1 MENKKGI
8 PKIPKVI
15 LIGGEEEFLKED
27 ALQKIKKD
35 LIEHEFEEFNYN
47 LFFGKD
53 ANISTILDAANTLP
67 FMADKRMVVV
77 KNADQMKSQD
87 REILS
92 KFCFSMKE
100 TTCMVLTGGKTFL
113 KDKSFTLIKDA
124 KVINCRPLYESKLNS
139 WIIGRLKMAGKSMSP
154 TAIERLKE
162 IAPKDLESL
171 SLEIEKLACY
181 AGKRDEISIEDVER
195 VAGEG
200 GIDNIFDLTD
210 AIGRKDA
217 GGALKISL
225 LLRREGRKPH
235 ETIGLIAWHIRKMYG
250 QAKGFHKEEA
260 EKGLELLLRTDSYLK
275 TGRIPENGA
284 IEFLIINLCKSDFR
298 QRVY

>member
-15 LIGGEEEFLKED
+15 FIGGEEEFLKED
-27 ALQKIKKD
+27 ALRKLKKD
-35 LIEHEFEEFNYN
+35 LIKTEFEEFNYSM
-47 LFFGKD
+47 FFGKD

-77 KNADQMKSQD
+77 KNADQMKSRD
-87 REILS
+87 RETLF
-92 KFCFSMKE
+92 KFCTSLKE
-100 TTCMVLTGGKTFL
+100 TTCMVLTGGKAFL
-113 KDKSFTLIKDA
+113 KDKSFTSIGNA
-124 KVINCRPLYESKLNS
+124 KVIDCRPFYKRELDS
-139 WIIGRLKMAGKSMSP
+139 WIVTRLKMAGKSMSP
-154 TAIERLKE
+154 AAIERLKE
-162 IAPKDLESL
+162 ISPKDLGSL

-195 VAGEG
+195 VAGES

-217 GGALKISL
+217 RDALKISL

-235 ETIGLIAWHIRKMYG
+235 ETIGLIAWHMRKIYG
-250 QAKGFHKEEA
+250 QARGFHKEET

-284 IEFLIINLCKSDFR
+284 IEFLLINLCG
-298 QRVY
+298 